1 MRRLPALG
9 LLTGLLLFPLSI
21 SAESLGEME
30 SRLDL
35 RQSSDQDQA
44 TFVGKSARLTVWQ
57 QLENIKAGKGWGI
70 VREKERGGSAGWL
83 AKPMHDGAVVAS
95 FPNSQDTAYVWLK
108 PAGAATFLAHR
119 SNGSRLEDG
128 IATPYVSLRA
138 QRYGIDNQ
146 HMPYVVLGTHA
157 APAGEAADVDFVDAR
172 SNKVLLTVPKV
183 KAGTRP
189 LHKYDA
195 LAFEH
200 GDARG
205 GFSLVVTGIIDWF
218 RGHYAMK
225 AVPGRYRTLHMN
237 SNIVYAEDMEGNTVV
252 FSKLWERFA
261 PDGMTFNKLVPLLER
276 QGKGSDETI
285 YKAEVKTANGRRG
298 WLVLHASPQARVSVE
313 TMPPHR
319 VDHIPVKAP
328 GARGGLQGGP
338 WRDIRSEGNVMFG
351 QRDDGLWE
359 AFTLKVPYVQGGHCY
374 LHAMIYKEGGHAAV
388 AASPEA
394 LKADLEAGRIV
405 TL

>member
-21 SAESLGEME
+21 SAETLGEME

-35 RQSSDQDQA
+35 RQSSDQGQA
-44 TFVGKSARLTVWQ
+44 TFVGKSARLTAWQ
-57 QLENIKAGKGWGI
+57 QMENLKAGKGWGI
-70 VREKERGGSAGWL
+70 VREKDKGGSAGWL

-119 SNGSRLEDG
+119 TNGSRLEDG

-138 QRYGIDNQ
+138 QRYGIDSQ
-146 HMPYVVLGTHA
+146 YMPYVVLGTHA
-157 APAGEAADVDFVDAR
+157 APADEAADVDFVDAR
-172 SNKVLLTVPKV
+172 SNQVLLTVPKV

-189 LHKYDA
+189 LYKYDA

-200 GDARG
+200 GDAQG
-205 GFSLVVTGIIDWF
+205 GFSLVVTGISDMF
-218 RGHYAMK
+218 RAQYRMK
-225 AVPGRYRTLHMN
+225 AVPGRYRTLHLD
-237 SNIVYAEDMEGNTVV
+237 SNIVYAEDMDGNTVV
-252 FSKLWERFA
+252 FTRLWAPFA
-261 PDGMTFNKLVPLLER
+261 PDGMTFSKLVPLLER

-285 YKAEVKTANGRRG
+285 YKAEAKAANGRRG
-298 WLVLHASPQARVSVE
+298 WLVLHASTQGRVSVE
-313 TMPPHR
+313 TIPRHR

-338 WRDIRSEGNVMFG
+338 WRDIRSEGKVMFG

-359 AFTLKVPYVQGGHCY
+359 AFTLQVSYVQGGDCY
-374 LHAMIYKEGGHAAV
+374 LHTMIYKEGRHAAV

-394 LKADLEAGRIV
+394 LKADLEAGRVV